1 MTKITTK
8 AYGEITVEDR
18 QIFEFPEGI
27 LGFDYIKKFAFID
40 ADDDKSP
47 FKWLQAI
54 EEPDLAFVIISPVD
68 FLHSYELHIAQAE
81 YEAINAKKSDELLVY
96 AIVTIPDN
104 PSEMTANL
112 QGPIILN
119 PKNNTGRQAIS
130 ISDKYHVKHKILD
143 EMSKNGKQEG

>member
-1 MTKITTK
+1 MTKINTK
-8 AYGEITVEDR
+8 AYGEIFVDDR

-27 LGFDYIKKFAFID
+27 LGFEYIKQFAFLD
-40 ADDDKSP
+40 SDDEKSP

-54 EEPDLAFVIISPVD
+54 DEPDLAFVIINPAD
-68 FLHSYELHIAQAE
+68 FLNTYELHVAQSE
-81 YEAINAKKSDELLVY
+81 YEAIKAKKSDELLVY

-119 PKNNTGRQAIS
+119 PTNNIGRQAIS
-130 ISDKYHVKHKILD
+130 ISDKYHVKHRILD
-143 EMSKNGKQEG
+143 EMNKNEKNEG